1 MTGGLRAQKGTDSQR
16 TESQNTYLCAE
27 TGYADLSQ
35 GSAIGRILRA
45 DSDVTEDPFQAA
57 PMASPTLG
65 SHTAAMGTQA
75 HTKVFIAEDFLPVRQ
90 RLTELLISLDEVD
103 IVGEAETPKEAVSG
117 IIEQQ
122 PDWVVLD
129 FDLRGGTCVEV
140 LRLVHAKAPAVRFI
154 VLSNYPTPQYR
165 RICMESGA
173 GWFFD
178 KSTEFGKVKDV
189 ITGLVAAN
197 D

>member
-1 MTGGLRAQKGTDSQR
+1 
-16 TESQNTYLCAE
+16 
-27 TGYADLSQ
+27 
-35 GSAIGRILRA
+35 
-45 DSDVTEDPFQAA
+45 
-57 PMASPTLG
+57 
-65 SHTAAMGTQA
+65 MGTQA

-90 RLTELLISLDEVD
+90 RLAELLTSLDEVD

-140 LRLVHAKAPAVRFI
+140 LRLVHPKAPAIRFI
-154 VLSNYPTPQYR
+154 VLSSYPTPQYQR
-165 RICMESGA
+165 VCIESGA
-173 GWFFD
+173 DWFFD

-189 ITGLVAAN
+189 IAGLVAAN